1 MQYLGGNN
9 YVEESQNIQR
19 IPLLAALDSTT
30 KVSREALLIP
40 ENDPGFGFWLGTL

>member
-30 KVSREALLIP
+30 KVSREALKPYLFRKMILGL
-40 ENDPGFGFWLGTL
+40 GFG